1 MTSAEAIVIVSNIRK
16 RAFKKKVLGST
27 QLAIFSHHGI
37 NPIGTASPDAF
48 THTGRRLLP
57 QARMQK
63 VTLRVIFDGF
73 SGGYRQVEVR
83 FCPKRRTWSDVTL
96 PLA

>member
-1 MTSAEAIVIVSNIRK
+1 
-16 RAFKKKVLGST
+16 
-27 QLAIFSHHGI
+27 
-37 NPIGTASPDAF
+37 
-48 THTGRRLLP
+48 
-57 QARMQK
+57 MQK